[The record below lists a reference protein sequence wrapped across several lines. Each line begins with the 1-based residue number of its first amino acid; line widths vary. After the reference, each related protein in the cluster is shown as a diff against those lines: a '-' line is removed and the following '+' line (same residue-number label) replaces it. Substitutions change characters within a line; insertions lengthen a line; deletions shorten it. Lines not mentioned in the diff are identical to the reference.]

1 MKGKK
6 IFKKLAVYFLLS
18 GLSFILIEKASA
30 QSLWN
35 VIENNSQEQNW
46 NLRDER
52 PNGQFEEEL
61 SYENIV
67 CADKNTFPKP
77 VAEFF
82 FRSFFECKMDLD
94 RIEEA
99 SYIDLT
105 YRIRW
110 DRDRLDLYLPSG
122 SREIY
127 ICDGKKLTRYE
138 HDQRKDPDWWMI
150 SRNSPEIANCP
161 IAEIT
166 VESLGH

>member
-1 MKGKK
+1 M
-6 IFKKLAVYFLLS
+6 
-18 GLSFILIEKASA
+18 EEASA
-30 QSLWN
+30 QVLRN
-35 VIENNSQEQNW
+35 IFENHSQEKNW
-46 NLRDER
+46 NLRDDR
-52 PNGQFEEEL
+52 PDEQPEDDL

-67 CADKNTFPKP
+67 CIEKNTFPKP
-77 VAEFF
+77 VAEFV
-82 FRSFFECKMDLD
+82 FRSFFECKTDLD

-127 ICDGKKLTRYE
+127 ICDGKKLTRYQ

-150 SRNSPEIANCP
+150 ARNSPEIANCP
-161 IAEIT
+161 IDEIT
-166 VESLGH
+166 VEPIGN